1 MSIFVDGTLTPPA
14 DAGSLD
20 GIPADLQ
27 PAGAGQNGYVVTYVN
42 ATGDLELQPGGGG
55 MTNPMNAV
63 GNLIVGGA
71 VVGGIATPAR
81 LAAGSAGYIL
91 RVVGGTPAWRELSAA
106 GLGGDRPNPV
116 ATREGQTYWSTDAA
130 AGLELAVCTH
140 QGSGVYAWVTV
151 PYNVT
156 ATGVALVQAADAAA
170 ARLAIGATATGG
182 ESWARPSPVTAGLG
196 ATFASARDSILYLSN
211 GTAYSSGNE
220 QSGWSVMLPTRP
232 GADRAGLSMPSG
244 YCYAGGLDLST
255 YTTDTTTLVGLFRY
269 TGAPP
274 SISTLVGV
282 MDASLTG
289 TTGYSVY
296 LNLNGANVDLV
307 AYCASTA
314 TLTTL
319 IAAVNPSVG
328 LHAIAI
334 APVLVSGNYRLRV
347 SWDGGAVVDV
357 AAAAGSFAAP
367 TSTSQL
373 LFFSRSDGYQIV
385 GAGIDL
391 LLYKTLLSSAAMAAI
406 TAPANVAGYLLD
418 ESAGGLNAVAATHR
432 VLAQRYDPAF
442 ATTLYARGVIGASM
456 TLSSVSKVVY

>member
-1 MSIFVDGTLTPPA
+1 MTAYVING
-14 DAGSLD
+14 GS
-20 GIPADLQ
+20 
-27 PAGAGQNGYVVTYVN
+27 
-42 ATGDLELQPGGGG
+42 GGGG
-55 MTNPMNAV
+55 GGAPSGTGVVTVTSGVFDTPSSAADITQD
-63 GNLIVGGA
+63 GLDAIVGAAPAGYTVVSDGAGGTTGREVPTAATLGLGA
-71 VVGGIATPAR
+71 VIAT
-81 LAAGSAGYIL
+81 G
-91 RVVGGTPAWRELSAA
+91 
-106 GLGGDRPNPV
+106 
-116 ATREGQTYWSTDAA
+116 
-130 AGLELAVCTH
+130 
-140 QGSGVYAWVTV
+140 
-151 PYNVT
+151 
-156 ATGVALVQAADAAA
+156 ADAAA
-170 ARLAIGATATGG
+170 ARAAIGATATGG

-196 ATFASARDSILYLSN
+196 ATFASARDSILYLSH
-211 GTAYSSGNE
+211 GTAYSSGDE

-255 YTTDTTTLVGLFRY
+255 YVLDTTTLVGLFYY

-282 MDASLTG
+282 MDATMTG

-307 AYCASTA
+307 AYFASTA
-314 TLTTL
+314 TVTTL

-328 LHAIAI
+328 LHAVAI
-334 APVLVSGNYRLRV
+334 APVLVSGVYKLRV

-357 AAAAGSFAAP
+357 APAAGTFAAP
-367 TSTSQL
+367 TSTSRL
-373 LFFSRSDGYQIV
+373 LFFSRSDGFQIV

>member
-1 MSIFVDGTLTPPA
+1 MITVGTTVVSGSPINGGSGGGAPSGTGVVTVTSGVFDTPSSTGDIVIAGVSQLVGSDPAGTAIVSDG
-14 DAGSLD
+14 AGS
-20 GIPADLQ
+20 IQPTSADVSTL
-27 PAGAGQNGYVVTYVN
+27 
-42 ATGDLELQPGGGG
+42 
-55 MTNPMNAV
+55 
-63 GNLIVGGA
+63 
-71 VVGGIATPAR
+71 
-81 LAAGSAGYIL
+81 
-91 RVVGGTPAWRELSAA
+91 
-106 GLGGDRPNPV
+106 LG
-116 ATREGQTYWSTDAA
+116 
-130 AGLELAVCTH
+130 
-140 QGSGVYAWVTV
+140 
-151 PYNVT
+151 
-156 ATGVALVQAADAAA
+156 AADAAA
-170 ARLAIGATATGG
+170 ARAAIGATATGG

-269 TGAPP
+269 TGAPS

-418 ESAGGLNAVAATHR
+418 ESAGGLNSIAATHR